1 MWLVLKTRGFVS
13 NSQSPITSYS
23 FNQTFPLQYPP
34 SNFAKHRKWYI
45 PKGLKI
51 MQLVKQLTI
60 TVSILVNNF
69 FFSCDGSRDLICIMS
84 DNQIDKK

>member
-1 MWLVLKTRGFVS
+1 
-13 NSQSPITSYS
+13 
-23 FNQTFPLQYPP
+23 
-34 SNFAKHRKWYI
+34 
-45 PKGLKI
+45 